1 MLVANRVDCVNIP
14 FYYYRQGRTD
24 AITTRVDT
32 RIFDIFKSTDSIMSF
47 YRAHGVFDSMY
58 DEIRYLCVRHIIAR
72 VKLLTYST
80 DYELKKLLDEAV
92 GVFPSTVLSKDRMN
106 FQLLYQD

>member
-1 MLVANRVDCVNIP
+1 MFEHSLLEQA
-14 FYYYRQGRTD
+14 QEKKHMT
-24 AITTRVDT
+24 AKQAAT
-32 RIFDIFKSTDSIMSF
+32 
-47 YRAHGVFDSMY
+47 
-58 DEIRYLCVRHIIAR
+58 IAR
-72 VKLLTYST
+72 DGNVDKLALIHYSPRYT